1 MLHQLFQRQCRICYI
16 KHFVDFPANAHK
28 EAGIDI
34 DVTYITQYIPRANV
48 VKEDREGAEL
58 LAEYDNVVYIFMSP
72 KDIYKLKDLVIE
84 VKAEK
89 ESK

>member
-1 MLHQLFQRQCRICYI
+1 
-16 KHFVDFPANAHK
+16 
-28 EAGIDI
+28 
-34 DVTYITQYIPRANV
+34 